1 MELEPDSVVYIHEK
15 ASGINKRK
23 EVTADFKTH

>member
-15 ASGINKRK
+15 APDINKRK